1 MRPHLKCGN
10 NNTDKENKMAK
21 SADEAYRKTLIANH
35 KKALAE
41 KAAAI
46 KAAEKAAAKLK
57 AATIANARKGVVKP
71 SEKAAA
77 EAKAAKAAA
86 KIKATAIA
94 NAQKGAGGGS
104 MRGPLGGGGGPF
116 GKIR

>member
-1 MRPHLKCGN
+1 
-10 NNTDKENKMAK
+10 MATT
-21 SADEAYRKTLIANH
+21 SDAAYRKALIANH

-41 KAAAI
+41 KAAAV

-71 SEKAAA
+71 SQKAAA

-86 KIKATAIA
+86 KIKATTIA
-94 NAQKGAGGGS
+94 NAQKGAGGGGL
-104 MRGPLGGGGGPF
+104 RGGLGMSSGGGSGRSNVN
-116 GKIR
+116 K